1 MIDYWVLKLRVGAL
15 LKIAQKNKIEP
26 VKRLTYIEIT
36 RPAKLLLKFL
46 KKTKLSAVSLHKI
59 KGRIRVSGPSLNI
72 SEVRNDKEE
81 VIIMEIYH
89 HILEIRLAILRQLTE
104 DFKDAAFLK
113 DQNPV
118 SMTHS
123 YIGLKIAADIN
134 PAVYMA
140 HYARWKYKNDEIKS
154 KNILVIPHSDWSDAL
169 VLHLGKILDEVVVD
183 RKEAGKTKNMVSLV
197 TYILKAFLFITS
209 TGTGTNREGP
219 GGTPFQREDREEETK
234 KNRIMVT
241 YKMGVLKDKRN
252 DIAFFHASV
261 IDPRRM
267 LVFFKDDHHFPSQEE
282 LNFLEE
288 TGLRAAAGEE
298 MKHPP
303 ESVPTWKPSPYWKK
317 ERALFGRVYLKT
329 LGECLAKK
337 KQHSLWLLRTYWAL
351 GMEMTWWKDFFLANH
366 VRIIVNAIPAVDNFV
381 PNIAMAAVG
390 GLAVELERSI
400 RFDYCTYIHNSPNHV
415 YFATGPYSLTQTPE
429 PSFSLFTVQAGGIN
443 IIENTTPLEG
453 VEELKRNSETIITVF
468 DEVPNE
474 AFFGNSVEEMYR
486 CLVDLVKED
495 RRFSLLIKTKKPQ
508 VLEGM
513 PEIHREILE
522 LSKQGRCL
530 PVDWKVNV
538 STAVACG
545 HLVVCVPST
554 AAFESVMMKAPT
566 IVYNPMRS
574 GSRLFYSN
582 GGMNRRIF
590 EDIRL
595 MAEAIKKFADGSDPA
610 IGDCSDILP
619 ALDPFDDGKG
629 ANRMGEYL
637 DRCLE
642 GFDAGLPWPSI
653 LKKTNEQ
660 YASRWGNDKITG
672 ENSYETVYQRN

>member
-15 LKIAQKNKIEP
+15 LNIVKKNKNAP
-26 VKRLTYIEIT
+26 VKRLTYIDAT
-36 RPAKLLLKFL
+36 RPAGILLKLL

-72 SEVRNDKEE
+72 SEVRNDHEE

-104 DFKDAAFLK
+104 DFKDVAFLK

-118 SMTHS
+118 SMIHS
-123 YIGLKIAADIN
+123 YIGLKIASDIN
-134 PAVYMA
+134 PAVYLA

-154 KNILVIPHSDWSDAL
+154 KNILVIPCSDWSDSL
-169 VLHLGKILDEVVVD
+169 VFRLGKILDEVVVD
-183 RKEAGKTKNMVSLV
+183 KKEAGKTKNMISLV
-197 TYILKAFLFITS
+197 TYILKAFLFKTF
-209 TGTGTNREGP
+209 TGAGTG
-219 GGTPFQREDREEETK
+219 REEREVEAK
-234 KNRIMVT
+234 KSNIMVT
-241 YKMGVLKDKRN
+241 YKMGVLKEKRN

-261 IDPRRM
+261 IEPRRM

-282 LNFLEE
+282 LNFMKES
-288 TGLRAAAGEE
+288 GIRAAAGEE

-317 ERALFGRVYLKT
+317 ERALFGRVYLQT
-329 LGECLAKK
+329 LRECLAKK
-337 KQHSLWLLRTYWAL
+337 KKHSLWLLRTYWAL

-381 PNIAMAAVG
+381 PNIAIAAVG

-429 PSFSLFTVQAGGIN
+429 PCFSLFTVQAGGIN
-443 IIENTTPLEG
+443 IIENTAPLDG
-453 VEELKRNSETIITVF
+453 VEELKRNSKIIITVF

-486 CLVDLVKED
+486 CLVNLVKED
-495 RRFSLLIKTKKPQ
+495 YRFSLLIKTKKPQ

-513 PEIHREILE
+513 PEIHREIRE
-522 LSKQGRCL
+522 LSRQGRCL

-566 IVYNPMRS
+566 IIYNPMRS

-590 EDIRL
+590 EDRQL
-595 MAEAIKKFADGSDPA
+595 MTAAIKKFADGSDPA
-610 IGDCSDILP
+610 IGDCRDILP

-653 LKKTNEQ
+653 LEKTNEE
-660 YASRWGNDKITG
+660 YALRWGNDKITG
-672 ENSYETVYQRN
+672 ENSYETLYQRN

>member
-1 MIDYWVLKLRVGAL
+1 MIDYWILKLRVGAL
-15 LKIAQKNKIEP
+15 LNIVKKNKMAP
-26 VKRLTYIEIT
+26 VKRLTYIEAT

-72 SEVRNDKEE
+72 SEVRNDNEE

-89 HILEIRLAILRQLTE
+89 HILEIRLDILRRLAE
-104 DFKDAAFLK
+104 NFKETAFLK

-118 SMTHS
+118 SMIHS
-123 YIGLKIAADIN
+123 YIGLKIASDIN

-140 HYARWKYKNDEIKS
+140 HYARWKYKTDETKS
-154 KNILVIPHSDWSDAL
+154 KNILVIPRSDWSDSL
-169 VLHLGKILDEVVVD
+169 VSHLGKILDEVKVD
-183 RKEAGKTKNMVSLV
+183 KKEAGKTKNMVSLV
-197 TYILKAFLFITS
+197 TYILKAFLFKTFGDNGNFCHQD
-209 TGTGTNREGP
+209 TK
-219 GGTPFQREDREEETK
+219 TPRVSS
-234 KNRIMVT
+234 IMVT

-252 DIAFFHASV
+252 DIAFFHASA
-261 IDPRRM
+261 IDPHRM
-267 LVFFKDDHHFPSQEE
+267 VIFFKDDHHFPAQEE
-282 LNFLEE
+282 LAFMKES
-288 TGLRAAAGEE
+288 GIRAIAGED
-298 MKHPP
+298 MKNPP
-303 ESVPTWKPSPYWKK
+303 EGVPTWKPSPLWKK
-317 ERALFGRVYLKT
+317 ERALFGRVYLQT
-329 LGECLAKK
+329 LRQCLAKK
-337 KQHSLWLLRTYWAL
+337 KKHSLWVLRTYWAL

-429 PSFSLFTVQAGGIN
+429 PCFSLFTVQAGGIN

-453 VEELKRNSETIITVF
+453 VEELKRKAEKIITVF

-486 CLVDLVKED
+486 CLVDLVKQD

-513 PEIHREILE
+513 PAIHREIQE

-530 PVDWKVNV
+530 AVDWKVNV
-538 STAVACG
+538 STAVANAD
-545 HLVVCVPST
+545 LVVCVPST

-566 IVYNPMRS
+566 MIYNPMRS

-582 GGMNRRIF
+582 KGLNRRIF
-590 EDIRL
+590 EDIKL
-595 MAEAIKKFADGSDPA
+595 MTAAIKTFAGGGESA
-610 IGDCSDILP
+610 VSIGACSDILP

-642 GFDAGLPWPSI
+642 GFDASLPWPSI
-653 LKKTNEQ
+653 LEKTNEQ
-660 YASRWGNDKITG
+660 YALRWGNDRITG

>member
-15 LKIAQKNKIEP
+15 LNIVKKNKIEP

-72 SEVRNDKEE
+72 SEVRNDNEE

-89 HILEIRLAILRQLTE
+89 HILEIRLAILRRLAE
-104 DFKDAAFLK
+104 NFKETAFLK

-118 SMTHS
+118 SMIHS
-123 YIGLKIAADIN
+123 YIGLKIASDIN

-140 HYARWKYKNDEIKS
+140 HYARWKYKTDETKS
-154 KNILVIPHSDWSDAL
+154 KNILVIPRSDWSDPL
-169 VLHLGKILDEVVVD
+169 VSHLGKILDEVKVD
-183 RKEAGKTKNMVSLV
+183 KKEAGKTKNMVSLV
-197 TYILKAFLFITS
+197 TYILKAFLFKTFAGGAPS
-209 TGTGTNREGP
+209 P
-219 GGTPFQREDREEETK
+219 GDNGNSCRRDAGAPGVSS
-234 KNRIMVT
+234 IMVT

-252 DIAFFHASV
+252 DIAFFHASA

-267 LVFFKDDHHFPSQEE
+267 VIFFKDDHHFPSQEE
-282 LNFLEE
+282 LDFMKES
-288 TGLRAAAGEE
+288 GIRALAGED
-298 MKHPP
+298 MKNPP
-303 ESVPTWKPSPYWKK
+303 EGVPTWKPSPLWKK
-317 ERALFGRVYLKT
+317 ERALFGRLYLQT
-329 LGECLAKK
+329 LRQCLAKK
-337 KQHSLWLLRTYWAL
+337 KEHSLWVLRTYWAL
-351 GMEMTWWKDFFLANH
+351 GMEMTWWKDFFLANN

-453 VEELKRNSETIITVF
+453 VEELKRNAQKIITVF

-486 CLVDLVKED
+486 CLVDLVKQD

-513 PEIHREILE
+513 PRIHREIQE

-530 PVDWKVNV
+530 AVDWKVNV
-538 STAVACG
+538 STAVANA

-566 IVYNPMRS
+566 IVYNPMCS

-582 GGMNRRIF
+582 NGLNRRIF
-590 EDIRL
+590 EDIQL
-595 MAEAIKKFADGSDPA
+595 MTAAIKTFADGGESA
-610 IGDCSDILP
+610 VSIGACSDILP

-642 GFDAGLPWPSI
+642 GFDAGLAWPSI
-653 LKKTNEQ
+653 LGKTNQQ
-660 YASRWGNDKITG
+660 YALRWGNDKITG